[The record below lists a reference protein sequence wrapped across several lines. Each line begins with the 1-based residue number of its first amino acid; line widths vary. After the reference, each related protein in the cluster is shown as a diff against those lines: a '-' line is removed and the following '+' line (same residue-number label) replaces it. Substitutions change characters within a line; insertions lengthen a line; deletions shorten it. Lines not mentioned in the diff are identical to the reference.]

1 MTELVRKNI
10 RMSSQ
15 LAVWYEEKALSLGVS
30 QSNLMAMALA
40 DYIKQEETIAIMS
53 NFQNL
58 IDQTK
63 ELGLSQNSQKGTK

>member
-1 MTELVRKNI
+1 MSKLVRKNI
-10 RMSSQ
+10 RMSSE
-15 LAVWYEEKALSLGVS
+15 LAVWYENKALSLGVS

-53 NFQNL
+53 NLQNI

-63 ELGLSQNSQKGTK
+63 DLGLSQKSQKGTK